1 MAKRFKSLIFI
12 LLMCMMVIIMTAC
25 NGNPAET
32 IPETEIVAQAPTE
45 EPTIPP
51 TTIPET
57 EPPTEAPTEPPYV
70 FDPENIEYPIQY
82 SDDSAVIA
90 IYKEWYESA
99 WCYAAHLEYTDYSR
113 FGTDC
118 AYGKYNAG
126 YETTT
131 VAAERIGAIL
141 CINGSYS
148 LPKYK
153 HCVVTHGEIQNG
165 KNNSCWAPG
174 IYNANTG
181 KLFSIWD
188 NPGGNRIGGVNL
200 TELVDA
206 KLVTD
211 TFSYSPPIVTDG
223 EITANDDSVERRVLI
238 GTNEE
243 PGDIWIVV
251 TNGNQNDGESDGLTY
266 TQCANYMLEKGCT
279 FVIPLDGGVNATMV
293 YEGVILNAVKS
304 EKAVFDFVYFK

>member
-1 MAKRFKSLIFI
+1 MRKIINRMVSILLIFM
-12 LLMCMMVIIMTAC
+12 LVISMAAC
-25 NGNPAET
+25 ATHPVETMPTTEPTT
-32 IPETEIVAQAPTE
+32 IPATE
-45 EPTIPP
+45 EPTVPP
-51 TTIPET
+51 TTVPET
-57 EPPTEAPTEPPYV
+57 EPPTEIPTEPPCV

-82 SDDSAVIA
+82 SDDSAVIT

-131 VAAERIGAIL
+131 AAAERISAIL

-153 HCVVTHGEIQNG
+153 HCVVTHGVIQNG
-165 KNNSCWAPG
+165 KNSSCWAPG

-188 NPGGNRIGGVNL
+188 SPGGNRIGGVNL

-223 EITANDDSVERRVLI
+223 EITASDDGQERRVLI
-238 GTNEE
+238 GTNGE

-251 TNGNQNDGESDGLTY
+251 TNGNQNDGESEGLTY
-266 TQCANYMLEKGCT
+266 TQCANYMIDKGCT
-279 FVIPLDGGVNATMV
+279 FVIPLEGGVNATMV
-293 YEGVILNAVKS
+293 YQGVILNSVKT
-304 EKAVFDFVYFK
+304 EKSVFDFVYFK